1 MDNHKEMLYEEE
13 TEKIIGA
20 AIAVQRELGT
30 GFLEP
35 VYQEAL
41 AIEFKLRGIPYE
53 REKELSINY
62 KGFILDKTYR
72 ADFVCYDKI
81 LLELKAVDRL
91 TSEHTAQVLNYLNAT
106 EFKLGLLVNFG
117 ECPIKPKRIIL

>member
-1 MDNHKEMLYEEE
+1 MLYEEE

-81 LLELKAVDRL
+81 LLELKAVDKL

-106 EFKLGLLVNFG
+106 KFKLGLLVNFG
-117 ECPIKPKRIIL
+117 ECPIKPKRLIL